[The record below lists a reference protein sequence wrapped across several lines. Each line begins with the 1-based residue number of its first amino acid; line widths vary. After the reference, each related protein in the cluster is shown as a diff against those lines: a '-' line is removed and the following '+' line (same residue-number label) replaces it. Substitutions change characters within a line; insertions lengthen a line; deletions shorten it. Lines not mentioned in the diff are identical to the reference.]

1 MTWSF
6 TLDELFTEAGFTPN
20 QAQRQAIGHT
30 HGPLFLVAGPGS
42 GKTRVLLWRTV
53 NLIVFHGVPPERI
66 FLSTFTEKAARQ
78 LKDGLL
84 SLLARVTNRTGHSF
98 DLSKMYVGT
107 VHSLCHRLLEDRT
120 FSPGRTR
127 AEAPV
132 VMDALEQYFHLAAAT
147 WWRGAAAHVGHT
159 GSLEDLRA
167 QVNAHFE
174 PQPSPSRHKA
184 VINLQAFFNR
194 LSEEDLQPED
204 LLARVPEDER
214 TLFVLYAHYRAT
226 LGLGPGGG
234 AAEPGGMP
242 GRKVDLSLLQQAAL
256 RVLAGPAGASAFDHI
271 IIDEYQDTNAIQERI
286 FFRLAGG
293 RSQGPGVLGEADL
306 EAMNPQGPM
315 AVREARAM
323 GENATSSSDWRSN
336 EGRHPASPHS
346 FCKRA
351 NLCVVGD
358 DDQALYRFRGAT
370 VENFVRFPERCQTH
384 LGIAPTR
391 IELATNYRSR
401 GPIVDQYV
409 RFMEA
414 TDWARPDGGH
424 YRLHDKGITAHRQAA
439 GVAVVA
445 TTPAP
450 PEDAAAEL
458 AALVRRLIDEGRVS
472 DPNQIAFLFPSLKS
486 KPVERLTAALAGQGL
501 KVYAPRAKRFLEAD
515 EPSAMFGLIGMMVG
529 RPPRTEEFDRGE
541 YREFHDWL
549 DASHDQ
555 AQDLVKADPRLQK
568 FVKDRQAELALIQK
582 DFAVLKKVV
591 EKAGWNPAGPYDQ
604 AIHKRPL
611 ATAAGLSDRARRAL
625 AASHLDRVADRSRQ
639 AGRPFT
645 LRYVINRATSVD
657 WGLLDTF
664 YRLVG
669 FDHFKAMFDLAE
681 SQKDEGPL
689 CNLALTS
696 QYLARYVD
704 AFPSVLSAS
713 AFENGRMQNGFYH
726 AFLFALF
733 RLGEGEF
740 EDAED
745 PFPKGRIPF
754 LTVHQSKG
762 LEFPVVVLGSVWPA
776 NRNPRAVERMVRP
789 YLGQDA
795 EPLDRMGDFD
805 AMRMFYVAQSRAQN
819 LLIIHHPKGVGQQ
832 IDRAFKPLLE
842 STAVTR
848 IPALDV
854 ATVPPAKPD
863 ETALARRYSYTAD
876 YLAYLR
882 CPRQYMLFQKYGFA
896 ASRTQTMF
904 FGSLVHQTIEDLHNH
919 LIARRG
925 VA

>member
-1 MTWSF
+1 MQVWPF
-6 TLDELFTEAGFTPN
+6 TLDDLFAEAGFTPN
-20 QAQRQAIGHT
+20 EAQRQAIGHT
-30 HGPLFLVAGPGS
+30 DGPLFLVAGPGS

-53 NLIVFHGVPPERI
+53 NLIVFRGVPPERI
-66 FLSTFTEKAARQ
+66 FLSTFTEKAAKQ

-84 SLLARVTNRTGHSF
+84 SLLARVTNRTGQSF

-107 VHSLCHRLLEDRT
+107 VHSLCHRLLDDRT

-147 WWRGAAAHVGHT
+147 WWRGAAAHVGHS
-159 GSLEDLRA
+159 GLIEDLRA
-167 QVNAHFE
+167 HVNAYFE

-184 VINLQAFFNR
+184 VINLQGFFNR
-194 LSEEDLQPED
+194 LSEEDLQPGD

-214 TLFVLYAHYRAT
+214 TLFELYAHYRAT
-226 LGLGPGGG
+226 LD
-234 AAEPGGMP
+234 
-242 GRKVDLSLLQQAAL
+242 RKVDLSLLQQAAL

-293 RSQGPGVLGEADL
+293 S
-306 EAMNPQGPM
+306 
-315 AVREARAM
+315 
-323 GENATSSSDWRSN
+323 
-336 EGRHPASPHS
+336 H
-346 FCKRA
+346 

-384 LGIAPTR
+384 LSQAPTR

-414 TDWARPDGGH
+414 TDWARPQSGH
-424 YRLHDKGITAHRQAA
+424 YRLHDKGITAHRQAP

-472 DPNQIAFLFPSLKS
+472 DPNQIAFLFPSIKKS

-515 EPSAMFGLIGMMVG
+515 EPSAMFGLIGHIVG

-549 DASHDQ
+549 DASHNQ
-555 AQDLVKADPRLQK
+555 AQDLLKADPRLHRY
-568 FVKDRQAELALIQK
+568 VKDRQAELALIQK

-611 ATAAGLSDRARRAL
+611 ATATGLSDRARRAL
-625 AASHLDRVADRSRQ
+625 AASHLDRVADRSRE

-713 AFENGRMQNGFYH
+713 AFENSRMQNGFYH

-762 LEFPVVVLGSVWPA
+762 LEFPVVVLGSVYPA

-832 IDRAFKPLLE
+832 VDRAFKPLLE
-842 STAVTR
+842 GTAVTR

-876 YLAYLR
+876 YLAYQR
-882 CPRQYMLFQKYGFA
+882 CPRQYMLFSKYGFA